1 MFFLFAPT
9 VSLSA
14 VKAPVLKWQYGGCY
28 ASWCETGWYS
38 SPAVADLDGDGK
50 KEIIASAYSIA
61 VLDGQTGNLEWRVG
75 PGRDR
80 SEDPSYNHRTWPGI
94 DVTDVD
100 GDGYLEIITA
110 HSGGYVSVYDHNGYF
125 QNGWPQRPTTNEL
138 RGLVVNDLDKD
149 GRTDRNYPGKRDRS
163 KQVLSR

>member
-1 MFFLFAPT
+1 MNIFISLFTGCVLLFAPT
-9 VSLSA
+9 VVLSA
-14 VKAPVLKWQYGGCY
+14 VMAPVLKWQYGGCY

-80 SEDPSYNHRTWPGI
+80 SEGSSYDHRTWPGI
-94 DVTDVD
+94 EVTHVD
-100 GDGYLEIITA
+100 GDGHLEIITA
-110 HSGGYVSVYDHNGYF
+110 HSGGYVSV
-125 QNGWPQRPTTNEL
+125 
-138 RGLVVNDLDKD
+138 
-149 GRTDRNYPGKRDRS
+149 
-163 KQVLSR
+163 